1 MTRSWANTRTWLIV
15 AFTAAAVLVAATT
28 AAAVIGLDHHD
39 RRAGASR
46 DDDRG
51 TSWVWKHGQVDDEAG
66 YLSRMVA
73 HHREAVAAAAQLT
86 RSDRPQMRAFGA
98 DIVKTQSAQ
107 IEQMNAWLD
116 QWHPEDPADRDYQS
130 MMRELTDL
138 SGDALDRAFLRDMT
152 VHHMAAVMM
161 SQQLLARRLATHS
174 EVAELARTVRDQQHT
189 EILRMQRWLS
199 SWYGEVWHGGHGQP
213 MGRGLRSMMGGSR
226 WMDDSWWDDPGGRWS
241 GDHSRVGPSMMR

>member
-15 AFTAAAVLVAATT
+15 AFTAAAVLVAATP
-28 AAAVIGLDHHD
+28 AAAVLGLDHHD

-51 TSWVWKHGQVDDEAG
+51 TSWVWVHGQVDDEAG

-116 QWHPEDPADRDYQS
+116 RWYPEQPAEADYHPKMRDLASRRGSSAPRPSAWWSSRRRRSPAR
-130 MMRELTDL
+130 
-138 SGDALDRAFLRDMT
+138 SGVRPSTRSPRPT
-152 VHHMAAVMM
+152 P
-161 SQQLLARRLATHS
+161 RRT
-174 EVAELARTVRDQQHT
+174 
-189 EILRMQRWLS
+189 
-199 SWYGEVWHGGHGQP
+199 
-213 MGRGLRSMMGGSR
+213 
-226 WMDDSWWDDPGGRWS
+226 
-241 GDHSRVGPSMMR
+241 